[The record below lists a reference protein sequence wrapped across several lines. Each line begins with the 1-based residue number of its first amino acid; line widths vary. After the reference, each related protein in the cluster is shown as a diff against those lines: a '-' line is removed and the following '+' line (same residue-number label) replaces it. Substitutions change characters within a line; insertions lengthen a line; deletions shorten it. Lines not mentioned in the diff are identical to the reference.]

1 MDKNGFSVVEMLGA
15 VLTEKGVMGWVDVA
29 ASSLGPDLA
38 LLSSLFNHKRV
49 CVSVDVDSWGLY
61 IFNSYFS
68 SQIGNLKYSS

>member
-15 VLTEKGVMGWVDVA
+15 VLTEKGVMGRVDVA

-49 CVSVDVDSWGLY
+49 CMSVDVAS
-61 IFNSYFS
+61 
-68 SQIGNLKYSS
+68 